1 MENQVI
7 TDQVTITPKPRDP
20 RALNAYRHGLT
31 GQVLILTPED
41 EVAYKAHCRDLHQ
54 FWAPVGGMETELVQ
68 EIADDRWRIKHATA
82 LMNNTFALGMT
93 KPDTI
98 TAHHPEIDAAFAQT
112 RTWHDDQKDLAL
124 LSLYQQRI
132 KNKEIKT
139 TTLLR
144 QLQQE
149 RREALKQAVEE
160 AALLAQ
166 LAASKGETLDLP
178 RLTSYPQFDFSNP
191 ELARLILHAQRL
203 AEARKLF
210 PKAQNP
216 LRKAA

>member
-1 MENQVI
+1 ME
-7 TDQVTITPKPRDP
+7 DQVTAHKPRDP

-31 GQVLILTPED
+31 GQVLIFTPED
-41 EVAYKAHCRDLHQ
+41 EAAYKAHCAAIHESY
-54 FWAPVGGMETELVQ
+54 APVGGMETELVQ

-93 KPDTI
+93 RRDTI
-98 TAHHPEIDAAFAQT
+98 TANHPEIDAAFAQT
-112 RTWHDDQKDLAL
+112 RIWHDDPKNLAL
-124 LSLYQQRI
+124 LSLYQHRI

-139 TTLLR
+139 TALLL
-144 QLQQE
+144 QLQNQ

-166 LAASKGETLDLP
+166 LAASKGETLNIQRDLP
-178 RLTSYPQFDFSNP
+178 TLTSYPQFDFSNP
-191 ELARLILHAQRL
+191 ELARLVQHAQRL

-210 PKAQNP
+210 PNP
-216 LRKAA
+216 KKPQRMAA

>member
-1 MENQVI
+1 ME
-7 TDQVTITPKPRDP
+7 DQLIQPKPRDP

-41 EVAYKAHCRDLHQ
+41 EAAYKAHCHNIHEYY
-54 FWAPVGGMETELVQ
+54 APVGGMEIELVQ
-68 EIADDRWRIKHATA
+68 EIADDRWRLKHASA
-82 LMNNTFALGMT
+82 LINNSFALGMT
-93 KPDTI
+93 RPDTI

-112 RTWHDDQKDLAL
+112 RTWHDDPKTIAL
-124 LSLYQQRI
+124 LGLYQHRI

-166 LAASKGETLDLP
+166 LAASKGETLNIERDLP
-178 RLTSYPQFDFSNP
+178 RCTSYPQFDFSNP
-191 ELARLILHAQRL
+191 EIGRLILHAQRL

-210 PKAQNP
+210 PKPQKP
-216 LRKAA
+216 LRMAA

>member
-1 MENQVI
+1 MDEQL
-7 TDQVTITPKPRDP
+7 VTSKPRDP

-31 GQVLILTPED
+31 GQVLIFTPED
-41 EVAYKAHCRDLHQ
+41 EAAYKAHCASIHEYY
-54 FWAPVGGMETELVQ
+54 APVGGMEVELVQ

-93 KPDTI
+93 RRDTI
-98 TAHHPEIDAAFAQT
+98 TAHHTEIDAAFAQT
-112 RTWHDDQKDLAL
+112 RIWHDDPKNLAL
-124 LSLYQQRI
+124 LSLYQHRN
-132 KNKEIKT
+132 KNKEAKT
-139 TTLLR
+139 TALLR

-166 LAASKGETLDLP
+166 LAAAKGQILNLERDLP
-178 RLTSYPQFDFSNP
+178 RLTSFPQFDFSNP
-191 ELARLILHAQRL
+191 ELSRLITHAQRL

-210 PKAQNP
+210 SKPQKPQ
-216 LRKAA
+216 RIAA

>member
-1 MENQVI
+1 MEEQLAAL
-7 TDQVTITPKPRDP
+7 KPRDP

-149 RREALKQAVEE
+149 RREALRQAVEE

-166 LAASKGETLDLP
+166 LAARKGETLDLP

-210 PKAQNP
+210 PKPQKP
-216 LRKAA
+216 FHMAA